1 MLVVSPNPSF
11 KLFTSLF
18 GDNLNRVVHASDT
31 HPFLRQ
37 LIDHG
42 QSLASLLDNFMPAAT
57 IHVEDDRI
65 GVAENGLVL
74 RPTIEHKLDLDGR
87 ARFFQTIG
95 ENLNAGIELMHP
107 GWVRTDMGGPGAD
120 IDTDT
125 SVKGMKKVIDGLKAD
140 DIDKFMTH
148 DGSTLPW

>member
-1 MLVVSPNPSF
+1 MY
-11 KLFTSLF
+11 
-18 GDNLNRVVHASDT
+18 GYRASK
-31 HPFLRQ
+31 
-37 LIDHG
+37 
-42 QSLASLLDNFMPAAT
+42 AA
-57 IHVEDDRI
+57 
-65 GVAENGLVL
+65 
-74 RPTIEHKLDLDGR
+74 
-87 ARFFQTIG
+87 
-95 ENLNAGIELMHP
+95 LNAITRGMAEDMKARGIIVVAMHP

>member
-1 MLVVSPNPSF
+1 
-11 KLFTSLF
+11 
-18 GDNLNRVVHASDT
+18 
-31 HPFLRQ
+31 
-37 LIDHG
+37 
-42 QSLASLLDNFMPAAT
+42 
-57 IHVEDDRI
+57 
-65 GVAENGLVL
+65 
-74 RPTIEHKLDLDGR
+74 
-87 ARFFQTIG
+87 
-95 ENLNAGIELMHP
+95 MHP